1 MFVRGYAMTKVD
13 ELEVFYQLKTNMQAL
28 AKVNAAELYGQL
40 KNLPENGRQDSAEAV
55 NLRKEIAAYEKAME
69 NFVDAYLLYAGSNKC
84 GDEIIGNE
92 IKKKLLK
99 AVEFNPSDKQKQAF
113 NLENVRQLKELLSAP
128 ELSFLVDKEQGDTLD
143 KLIKSVEL
151 LQKTATELAVP
162 DNAGGGIDAS
172 GINELMKQASKI
184 NLKQKKETSQK
195 KSDTAKLA
203 RIKNF
208 IIEEFKLRMAKK
220 TALSPEESHV
230 LQNIE
235 NISGAQIYVDGK
247 NQYLRAPVDDKH
259 AAVLLFKTYK
269 NSFVFGNTPED
280 LAKKSK
286 VMEVYNLLNSSDGIE
301 FVRQEKSE
309 SKTSG
314 GLKEKEFNKLVGA
327 GDLSADEAKLT
338 AYQEELKAY
347 NIFLASG
354 KKENAEKLL
363 QKLREKYAFYNQSA
377 KKQKLAAAS
386 SDLEKII
393 KLKAKVLQK
402 SFSDKINALSPR
414 EIISLT
420 APSCGENATENS
432 KRQKFSEFLKVL
444 NGRNG
449 NEVVQNLQRQ
459 MIGAMK
465 VDQALWNNISDNYY
479 EKIKVRA
486 TDNFYKVLSE
496 QLFSGEKTVKQALDE
511 CRATVSKPLAKLILF
526 RSTELYAL
534 GNVEVTNLDKM
545 DEIHRELGFR
555 IRRKEFT
562 IDKTNGLKSKPL
574 TAMLRCLAD
583 GFKLDFMPPRSNLN
597 AVDRQYLQNNAKK
610 VGQILGEDPNYR
622 PLIGK
627 ILDGQETDEKLNAM
641 SPYKKQYK
649 TVGLLACL
657 SKEMDNQAAEDALF
671 SQYTEVPVGSNIELL
686 KKKNF
691 WEKDDYLFVN
701 YMEIFFDKSIALG
714 AKETIETM
722 KTAYGWEEFKKLNT
736 TRSRTIMQEFKE
748 NASDPE
754 NLAAHLLVKG
764 EWPGKTS
771 VHHNNPLKYAVSSV
785 SPLFYNNGKNLT
797 VTMVWKPW
805 EDDNHK
811 LEHLATLE
819 GIECAAPYL
828 MKEGNRYVRRMQC
841 DLVKGSV
848 ICYEKPQIADENG
861 RFRDLIPEETLLMTS
876 SGCLISYPELPSC
889 ALEYEK
895 ALQNAA
901 LGRAGNDGR

>member
-1 MFVRGYAMTKVD
+1 MTKVD
-13 ELEVFYQLKTNMQAL
+13 ELEVFYQLKINMQAL
-28 AKVNAAELYGQL
+28 AKVDAQELYERL
-40 KNLPENGRQDSAEAV
+40 KDFSESEKQDSVEAV
-55 NLRKEIAAYEKAME
+55 NQRKEIAAYEKAME
-69 NFVDAYLLYAGSNKC
+69 NFVDAYLLYAENNKC

-92 IKKKLLK
+92 IRKKLLK
-99 AVEFNPSDKQKQAF
+99 AVEFNPSDKQKQAGS
-113 NLENVRQLKELLSAP
+113 LENIRRLKEMLSAP
-128 ELSFLVDKEQGDTLD
+128 ELAFLADKEQNEALE

-151 LQKTATELAVP
+151 SQKTTAELAAL
-162 DNAGGGIDAS
+162 DNAGGGIDTS
-172 GINELMKQASKI
+172 GINELVKQASKI

-208 IIEEFKLRMAKK
+208 IIEEYKLRMAKK
-220 TALSPEESHV
+220 TALSPEENHV

-309 SKTSG
+309 GKTSG
-314 GLKEKEFNKLVGA
+314 GLKEKDFNKLVGA
-327 GDLSADEAKLT
+327 GDLSGDEAKSA

-347 NIFLASG
+347 NIFLSAG
-354 KKENAEKLL
+354 KNDKAEELL
-363 QKLREKYAFYNQSA
+363 QKLREKYAFYNRAA
-377 KKQKLAAAS
+377 KKQKLAAAN
-386 SDLEKII
+386 SDLEQII
-393 KLKAKVLQK
+393 KLKAKILQ
-402 SFSDKINALSPR
+402 SSLSDKINALPPR
-414 EIISLT
+414 EIISLI
-420 APSCGENATENS
+420 APGCGENAAESS
-432 KRQKFSEFLKVL
+432 KRQKFSGFLMAL

-449 NEVVQNLQRQ
+449 AGVVQSLQSQLVR
-459 MIGAMK
+459 ALK
-465 VDQALWNNISDNYY
+465 TDHALWNDVSENYY
-479 EKIKVRA
+479 DKIKARA

-511 CRATVSKPLAKLILF
+511 CRTTVSKPLAKLILF

-534 GNVEVTNLDKM
+534 GNVEVAHLEKM
-545 DEIHRELGFR
+545 DEIHRELGFH

-583 GFKLDFMPPRSNLN
+583 GFKLDFTPPRSNLN

-610 VGQILGEDPNYR
+610 AGQILGEDRNYQ

-627 ILDGQETDEKLNAM
+627 VLEGQETDGKLNVM
-641 SPYKKQYK
+641 TPYKKQYK

-657 SKEMDNQAAEDALF
+657 SKEMDSQAAEDALF
-671 SQYTEVPVGSNIELL
+671 SKYVEVPAGSNIELL
-686 KKKNF
+686 KKKHS
-691 WEKDDYLFVN
+691 WKKDDFLFVN
-701 YMEIFFDKSIALG
+701 YMEIFFDKSIALD
-714 AKETIETM
+714 AKETIEAM
-722 KTAYGWEEFKKLNT
+722 KTAYGWDEFKKMNSA
-736 TRSRTIMQEFKE
+736 RSQQIVKEFKE

-771 VHHNNPLKYAVSSV
+771 VHHNSPLKYAVSSAN
-785 SPLFYNNGKNLT
+785 PLIYNDGKNMA
-797 VTMVWKPW
+797 VTMLWNPW
-805 EDDNHK
+805 EDDSHK

-828 MKEGNRYVRRMQC
+828 MKEGSRYVRRMQC
-841 DLVKGSV
+841 DLVKGAV

-876 SGCLISYPELPSC
+876 SGCLVSYPELPAC

-895 ALQNAA
+895 SLQKAA
-901 LGRAGNDGR
+901 LGKAGNDGR